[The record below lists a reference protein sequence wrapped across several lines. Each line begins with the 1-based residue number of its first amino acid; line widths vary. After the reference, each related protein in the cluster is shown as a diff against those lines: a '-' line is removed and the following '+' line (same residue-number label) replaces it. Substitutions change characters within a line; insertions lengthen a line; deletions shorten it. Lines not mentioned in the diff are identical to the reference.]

1 VCALGRIQFFD
12 FSPKHSPVGKFDF
25 NFDNKSFIST
35 QSSSYPEETFRRVGF
50 FFFFD
55 GYCLCVLFK
64 NIFNFRVPV
73 IMKNFQKGGFF
84 FSQLFDTVCVCIFRC
99 FLILKNIKLIF
110 SSVF

>member
-50 FFFFD
+50 FF
-55 GYCLCVLFK
+55 LT
-64 NIFNFRVPV
+64 
-73 IMKNFQKGGFF
+73 
-84 FSQLFDTVCVCIFRC
+84 DTVYVCFSKIF
-99 FLILKNIKLIF
+99 LTLKF
-110 SSVF
+110 Q